1 MRFLKAIAALLLFS
15 LFASPA
21 LADSNCS
28 GRNSD
33 SPLMTLTA
41 HAAGTV
47 VTPDIVNCTTRGGI
61 FVVDLTTVTT
71 ATVTVTIQGKDIA
84 SGKYYTLLASAG
96 LTTAATTLL
105 VVYPGAA
112 VTSNVSAN
120 GPIPKTFRLSV
131 VIVGGAA
138 AVTGTIGASI
148 LN

>member
-1 MRFLKAIAALLLFS
+1 MRLLKAAAALLLFA

-33 SPLMTLTA
+33 SPLLVLSA

-47 VTPDIVNCTTRGGI
+47 TTPDLINCTTRGGI

-71 ATVTVTIQGKDIA
+71 ATVTVTIQGKDVA
-84 SGKYYTLLASAG
+84 SGKYYTLLAGAG
-96 LTTAATTLL
+96 LTGAGTTVM

-112 VTSNVSAN
+112 VTTNLSAN
-120 GPIPKTFRLSV
+120 GPVPKTFRISV
-131 VIVGGAA
+131 VIVGASA